1 MMQKEPEQRPR
12 IFDILKKPMLND
24 RAKKLLDS
32 KLYSKEFAQTQI
44 HGYDMRKKYKELKE
58 AEKRGEMINDVEEKE
73 MQAELEADEDQPTI
87 DVKRQDD
94 QT

>member
-1 MMQKEPEQRPR
+1 
-12 IFDILKKPMLND
+12 MLND

-44 HGYDMRKKYKELKE
+44 HGYDMRKKYRELKE
-58 AEKRGEMINDVEEKE
+58 AEKKGELINEVEEKE

-87 DVKRQDD
+87 DVKR
-94 QT
+94 

>member
-32 KLYSKEFAQTQI
+32 KLYSSEFAQTQI
-44 HGYDMRKKYKELKE
+44 HGYDMRKKYRELKE
-58 AEKRGEMINDVEEKE
+58 AEKKGEMINDIEEKE
-73 MQAELEADEDQPTI
+73 MQEELEADENQPVVEVT
-87 DVKRQDD
+87 RQDD

>member
-1 MMQKEPEQRPR
+1 
-12 IFDILKKPMLND
+12 MLND

-32 KLYSKEFAQTQI
+32 KLYSKEFDQTQI

-58 AEKRGEMINDVEEKE
+58 AERKGDMINEVEEKE
-73 MQAELEADEDQPTI
+73 MQEELEPDEDQPTI
-87 DVKRQDD
+87 ESDVTRKED